1 MKNTTH
7 GFANQILLCVLITI
21 GCGGSLGL
29 GTVWMRHQISATA
42 NRNRELAAE
51 LKRVERLIDEKQ
63 TVIETEQA
71 PAKLRALNENMALG
85 LVLMNEVPVYL
96 VTEKVTERM
105 AARAHRE
112 IFTDRAAPA
121 APPISVAIA
130 QR

>member
-1 MKNTTH
+1 MKKTAH
-7 GFANQILLCVLITI
+7 GFANQILLCALVTI
-21 GCGGSLGL
+21 GCGGSVGV
-29 GTVWMRHQISATA
+29 GTVWVRHQISETA

-71 PAKLRALNENMALG
+71 PAKLRALNENMQLG

-96 VTEKVTERM
+96 VTENITERM

-112 IFTDRAAPA
+112 ISTDRAVPA
-121 APPISVAIA
+121 APPISLKIA